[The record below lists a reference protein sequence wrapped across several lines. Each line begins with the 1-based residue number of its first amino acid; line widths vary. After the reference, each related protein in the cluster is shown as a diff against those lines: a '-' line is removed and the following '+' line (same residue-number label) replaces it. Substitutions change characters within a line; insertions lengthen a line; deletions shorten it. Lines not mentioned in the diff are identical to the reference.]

1 MIPAALALIALAP
14 TELTIHVET
23 SPGHVCRAILGRKAY
38 DIGQDDAAFARALGR
53 IPISAGVHVAPGV
66 AEPSLRCM
74 KHVFALMRKQDVGP
88 VAYVAGPP
96 PNK

>member
-23 SPGHVCRAILGRKAY
+23 SPGHVCRAILLLKAY
-38 DIGQDDAAFARALGR
+38 DIGQDDAAFATALGR
-53 IPISAGVHVAPGV
+53 IPISADVHVASGV